1 MGGLIAPYLNFKQWI
16 YMKQDTKTKSSK
28 VAPPKFRS
36 DNVLSDK
43 KGAKTP
49 TVEDKRNT
57 VRQEHTNHFT
67 NRAVKKGK

>member
-1 MGGLIAPYLNFKQWI
+1 
-16 YMKQDTKTKSSK
+16 MKQDTKTKSTK

-49 TVEDKRNT
+49 AVEDKRGA
-57 VRQEHTNHFT
+57 VRQENTNHFT
-67 NRAVKKGK
+67 NRASKKGK